1 MKHLTKM
8 KVFVVCVLI
17 ASFFAFAACGHQ
29 CSFDEWTTIV
39 EATHTTTGL
48 KQAICSCGESQMEEI
63 PMKEEH
69 AYSAWQVV
77 KEAACTEEGLE
88 ERICICGHKDSRAIP
103 AAHDMLEESVA
114 VEATCEKDGLKAFT
128 CTLCKEV
135 IVEEIIPATG
145 HKAMAEWTVVVA
157 AGCETDGEEKL
168 CCENC
173 EAVLESKT
181 TPATGHS
188 FEGENDGWVFSDD
201 KNCATIDNK
210 TRVCS
215 ACGHKETE
223 ALTTAHKWKVVKVVK
238 AVTCTTDGLEHCVCT
253 LCATEEDVVVAATGH
268 SYEWVTTE
276 ATCTKD
282 GIKEDKCAGCGDV
295 RATELLE
302 AKGHNYVNV
311 VDTAATCTVPGEQHQ
326 ECDVCGE
333 VLKDSKE
340 VIPVAAHDFV
350 DWKIVCE
357 ATCTNE
363 GKQER
368 FCRICGTNEEVVIE
382 KIDHVYDWAHA
393 SEKDAP
399 TCTADGKLSW
409 MCETCGDIQ
418 GYMPDKAT
426 GHTYTNVVTEPTC
439 TEKGFTTYTCDVCA
453 HEYVDNWTD
462 PAGHKFGSYTVVK
475 EATCVASGE
484 QTSRCTVCNALDTQE
499 IPVIAHVYEWKA
511 TTPATC
517 LTAGE
522 EKNICV
528 CGKFIAT
535 RVVDALG
542 HKMGEPEV
550 VTAATCTKDGV
561 SVQCCLN
568 EGCKHQV
575 KEAIKAAHEWTEEIV
590 LTEPTCTKEGK
601 AVHYCTVCK
610 EEGNVVLDKIDHN
623 MAWVEVTLVD
633 KVWKDTKATC
643 TNTGKATYKCTECD
657 YNTGATKLTEK
668 TAHTPAEEWVVE
680 EPTCTTNGRKHLHCV
695 DCNTEIKS
703 QVLLATG
710 HVDINWIDD
719 AKNGVSNYVC
729 VCGKVFD
736 KMSIGLV
743 IEGDTLVSV
752 GTCTTKVVYVPTTVT
767 KIGAGAFDSCAN
779 LTTIY
784 LPAGLTEIGEN
795 AFRDC
800 KALVH
805 IDFDGSNAAW
815 ETVAKGAN
823 WDKNTGKYTV
833 Y

>member
-103 AAHDMLEESVA
+103 AAHDMLEESIA
-114 VEATCEKDGLKAFT
+114 VDATCEKDGLKAFT
-128 CTLCKEV
+128 CTLCKET
-135 IVEEIIPATG
+135 IAEEIIPATG
-145 HKAMAEWTVVVA
+145 HKAKTEWTVAVE
-157 AGCETDGEEKL
+157 AGCETEGKENL

-173 EAVLESKT
+173 ETVLETKAI
-181 TPATGHS
+181 PANGHS
-188 FEGENDGWVFSDD
+188 YEGENDGWVLADD
-201 KNCATIDNK
+201 NDCATADTK
-210 TRVCS
+210 SR
-215 ACGHKETE
+215 
-223 ALTTAHKWKVVKVVK
+223 
-238 AVTCTTDGLEHCVCT
+238 TCTTCGEVEEETVPVSHRWESVRVTKPATCTSDGIESGICT
-253 LCATEEDVVVAATGH
+253 LCGTVENVLIPATGH
-268 SYEWVTTE
+268 NYEWATEE
-276 ATCTKD
+276 ATCTANGVKKD
-282 GIKEDKCAGCGDV
+282 ICASCGDV
-295 RATELLE
+295 RATEVIP
-302 AKGHNYVNV
+302 ATGHSFVEV
-311 VDTAATCTVPGEQHQ
+311 IDVEATCSVPGAKHTECSVCKALDGEKEAITVDHDFGEWSVTVPATCKTKGEQ
-326 ECDVCGE
+326 ERLCCCCGA
-333 VLKDSKE
+333 VDKE
-340 VIPVAAHDFV
+340 VIE
-350 DWKIVCE
+350 IVE
-357 ATCTNE
+357 H
-363 GKQER
+363 
-368 FCRICGTNEEVVIE
+368 I
-382 KIDHVYDWAHA
+382 YDWGYAR
-393 SEKDAP
+393 EEDAP
-399 TCTADGKLSW
+399 TCTADGKISW
-409 MCETCGDIQ
+409 LCQYCGDVQ
-418 GYMPDKAT
+418 GYKTEKAL
-426 GHTYTNVVTEPTC
+426 GHSYETAVTAPTC
-439 TEKGFTTYTCDVCA
+439 TEKGYTTYTCTACA
-453 HEYVDNWTD
+453 DEYVDDWTETAEH
-462 PAGHKFGSYTVVK
+462 PYGHWNVTR
-475 EATCVASGE
+475 EATCTKPGE
-484 QTSRCTVCNALDTQE
+484 QVRWCSVCKAENKEE
-499 IPVIAHVYEWKA
+499 IPVIKHTYEWKV
-511 TTPATC
+511 TTPAIC
-517 LTAGE
+517 DKAGE
-522 EKNICV
+522 ERNICV
-528 CGKFIAT
+528 CGDYTAT
-535 RVVDALG
+535 KRIDALG
-542 HKMGEPEV
+542 HDLGDAEV
-550 VTAATCTKDGV
+550 ETAATCTKDGV
-561 SVQCCLN
+561 SVQRCQR
-568 EGCKHQV
+568 EGCKYEEKTTIEATHIWATAQV
-575 KEAIKAAHEWTEEIV
+575 LA
-590 LTEPTCTKEGK
+590 EPTCTKEGK
-601 AVHYCTVCK
+601 AVHYCTVCGEK
-610 EEGNVVLDKIDHN
+610 GEVVLDKINHN
-623 MAWVEVTLVD
+623 MAWVEVTLVNN
-633 KVWKDTKATC
+633 VWKDTKATC

-695 DCNTEIKS
+695 DCNAEIKS

-710 HVDINWIDD
+710 HADINWVDD
-719 AKNGVSNYVC
+719 NKTGVSNYVC

-752 GTCTTKVVYVPTTVT
+752 GTCTTKAVYVPTTVT